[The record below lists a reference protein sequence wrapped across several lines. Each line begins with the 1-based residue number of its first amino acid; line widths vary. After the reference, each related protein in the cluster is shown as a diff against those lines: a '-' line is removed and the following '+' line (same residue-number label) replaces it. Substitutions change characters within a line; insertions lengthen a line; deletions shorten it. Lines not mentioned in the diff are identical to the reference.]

1 MISEKSTQTL
11 ELPKILEQLA
21 RHTTFSAGAQLAREL
36 HPSSMLDEALTW
48 QKETS
53 EARTLFINKV
63 NVTLGGARDVRDPAM
78 NATRGVLIEAQ
89 TMLDIRYTLRRATT
103 IKRTLGRM
111 KGTYPLLADIANE
124 AEECNGLQESIARV
138 LNEKGE
144 VLDTASP
151 QLAIIRRD
159 LKVSYDKLQT
169 RL

>member
-11 ELPKILEQLA
+11 ELPKILDQLA
-21 RHTTFSAGAQLAREL
+21 RHTTFSAGAALAREL
-36 HPSSMLDEALTW
+36 HPSGIMDEALMW

-53 EARTLFINKV
+53 EARALIENKV

-124 AEECNGLQESIARV
+124 AIPPSR
-138 LNEKGE
+138 KR
-144 VLDTASP
+144 P
-151 QLAIIRRD
+151 
-159 LKVSYDKLQT
+159 
-169 RL
+169 